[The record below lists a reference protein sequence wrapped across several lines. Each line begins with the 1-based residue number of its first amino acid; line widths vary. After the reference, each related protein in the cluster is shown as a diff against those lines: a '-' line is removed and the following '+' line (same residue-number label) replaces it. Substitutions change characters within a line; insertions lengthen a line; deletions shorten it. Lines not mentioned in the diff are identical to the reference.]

1 MTPKQMLR
9 AMRKWGIS
17 VVAWQGLWLAGECES
32 MSVGGVGIFNFRQ
45 AGSYHSGE
53 TPEIAVEDYCN
64 ARDLEW
70 DV

>member
-1 MTPKQMLR
+1 MTSKQMLR

-17 VVAWQGLWLAGECES
+17 VVATGNCWTAFGFIEFGISFGRVKGE
-32 MSVGGVGIFNFRQ
+32 
-45 AGSYHSGE
+45 YSGHFHPGA

-64 ARDLEW
+64 ARDLKW